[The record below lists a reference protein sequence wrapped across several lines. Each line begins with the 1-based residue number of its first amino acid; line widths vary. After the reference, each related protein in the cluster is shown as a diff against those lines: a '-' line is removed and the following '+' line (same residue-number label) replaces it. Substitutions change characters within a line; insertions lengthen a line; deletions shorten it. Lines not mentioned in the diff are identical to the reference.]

1 MPFDR
6 DQDEPRG
13 VLGALLM
20 PLRLPGRVVSDIE
33 TVTAAVLSLVR
44 NTEQRLGSVD
54 ERTGQLVESLSALRG
69 ALERIDARV
78 EKLQALEGTVD
89 AHMKGLRG
97 DLNERLLAV
106 EEEVR
111 AMRAPVEQM
120 ARDTS
125 QIVRLL
131 PDPSAGPMARLKD
144 TLTSSE

>member
-1 MPFDR
+1 M
-6 DQDEPRG
+6 
-13 VLGALLM
+13 M

-54 ERTGQLVESLSALRG
+54 DRTGQLVASLVALRR
-69 ALERIDARV
+69 ALERIDGRV
-78 EKLQALEGTVD
+78 EKLQAIEDTLD
-89 AHMKGLRG
+89 DHMNGLRG